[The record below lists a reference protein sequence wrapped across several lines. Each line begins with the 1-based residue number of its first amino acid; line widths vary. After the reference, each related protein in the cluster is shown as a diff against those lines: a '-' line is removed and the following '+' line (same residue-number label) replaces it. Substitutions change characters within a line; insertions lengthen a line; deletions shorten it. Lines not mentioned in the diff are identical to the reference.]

1 MSFFCPFLLKRKSLY
16 HYGYQ
21 INITFSKQISSLQN
35 HNDFSAIYIFSQNIY
50 SQTLFFVV
58 MPNSGKVDK

>member
-1 MSFFCPFLLKRKSLY
+1 MSFFCPLLLKRKFLY

-21 INITFSKQISSLQN
+21 INITFSKQIISLRN
-35 HNDFSAIYIFSQNIY
+35 HNDFSAIYIFSQSIY
-50 SQTLFFVV
+50 HQTLFFVV